1 MQKLNKYLDQHKLV
15 SGIDMSKQ
23 NFPDKA
29 WLVLAISTL
38 SGGKDEI
45 FHPDYLPKTNQFKD
59 SLGPKQVANS
69 PMFEKVP
76 RHL

>member
-1 MQKLNKYLDQHKLV
+1 MLVKKLNKYLDQQKLV
-15 SGIDMSKQ
+15 SGIDMLKQ

-45 FHPDYLPKTNQFKD
+45 FDPDYLPNNNQFKD
-59 SLGPKQVANS
+59 SAV
-69 PMFEKVP
+69 
-76 RHL
+76 R